1 MGRVPISICTF
12 FFGRRNHTLKN
23 GIRQDRIQIKKF
35 KTEKEIY
42 LQTRAGP
49 NLAIPPTIA
58 TNVALFLHTGNQH
71 FENLFKIKIMK
82 IFILPLSYLLHTG
95 KGISTY
101 SQGCPTLWKCIQN
114 QNNENIHITSILS
127 LYYLYLT
134 SILSLFFVPTY
145 SANYCY

>member
-1 MGRVPISICTF
+1 MCIRDRVNSWAVYRLAFVF

-58 TNVALFLHTGNQH
+58 TNVALFLHTG
-71 FENLFKIKIMK
+71 
-82 IFILPLSYLLHTG
+82 

-101 SQGCPTLWKCIQN
+101 SQGCPT
-114 QNNENIHITSILS
+114 
-127 LYYLYLT
+127 
-134 SILSLFFVPTY
+134 P
-145 SANYCY
+145 